1 MVWGALRPQRY
12 INGRSKML
20 TKYATQRCLPP
31 IAFGPLRYR
40 PIPHVFI
47 INVFRL
53 FVDNFYGKARFGIY
67 YCG

>member
-1 MVWGALRPQRY
+1 
-12 INGRSKML
+12 ML

-67 YCG
+67 YCGQYGKSDAKDGINGQSVP